1 MVRKSRPNL
10 LFNLRTPSPFIQCTT
25 LPCQPQFRP
34 TKSLSILLLHPS
46 ALPAPPPRSWLIEL
60 LSLKTFIQLTAA
72 RGGGR
77 GGAAADGISYRL
89 SLPQMGPRSH
99 RRERERHLTLSKAY
113 QEYKDGRD
121 AGNHS
126 GPSPNASNR
135 GILRVHATFVPFIL
149 PSLQFTS
156 KAEMPNE
163 ADFSAALFLMV
174 FFAHLV
180 SSQRFTYR
188 GAWHCV
194 LTK

>member
-10 LFNLRTPSPFIQCTT
+10 LFNLRTPSLFVQCTT

-34 TKSLSILLLHPS
+34 TKSLSILLRHPS
-46 ALPAPPPRSWLIEL
+46 ALPAPPRSWLIEL
-60 LSLKTFIQLTAA
+60 LSEDIHSTYCRQ
-72 RGGGR
+72 GR
-77 GGAAADGISYRL
+77 EGAADGISYRL

-99 RRERERHLTLSKAY
+99 RRERHLTLSKAY

-163 ADFSAALFLMV
+163 ADFSAALLMV